1 MVNVNFK
8 KITIEDLAK
17 IVGAQLSKYGIEA
30 VLVGGACV
38 SIYSENKY
46 ISYDLDFITHESN
59 KKIKAALKE
68 IGFEYDKKKYY
79 IHPDCEYFL
88 EFLAPPVAIGS
99 QPIQNF
105 NTISSDLGSIKILT
119 PADCVKDRLA
129 AYIHW
134 DDKESLEQAIMVAKA
149 QKIDINEI
157 KKWAQREFN
166 GEKIK
171 DFIEKLN
178 L

>member
-1 MVNVNFK
+1 MKNINLK
-8 KITIEDLAK
+8 KITIKDLAK
-17 IVGAQLSKYGIEA
+17 IIGAQLSKHGIEA

-46 ISYDLDFITHESN
+46 ISYDLDFITYESN
-59 KKIKAALKE
+59 KKIKTALKE

-88 EFLAPPVAIGS
+88 EFLAPPIAIGN

-105 NTISSDLGSIKILT
+105 NTISSNLGSIKILT
-119 PADCVKDRLA
+119 PTDCVKDRLA

-134 DDKESLEQAIMVAKA
+134 DDKESLEQAIIVAKV
-149 QKIDINEI
+149 QKIDVNKI
-157 KKWAQREFN
+157 KKWAQEEFN

-171 DFIEKLN
+171 DFIEKLSI
-178 L
+178 